1 VWSKRLAFGLS
12 ALLASSLSIL
22 ASEVQDLT
30 YFCVEE
36 FSGGL
41 HYDETAK
48 KWRGATFRADTK
60 FILRLKHI
68 RSRTQKDFIGKDE
81 QVQDYDVTIT
91 ESGSSVAKP
100 CHNYPAS
107 KTITLDPSRWLR
119 CSDSV
124 ERYIFNLNNNR
135 FLSAYLYGYVN
146 GKDTNEDTP
155 HVGGGTCTKIE

>member
-1 VWSKRLAFGLS
+1 VWSKRLAFGLA
-12 ALLASSLSIL
+12 ALLASSPSEL
-22 ASEVQDLT
+22 ASEAQNLT

-48 KWRGATFRADTK
+48 KWRGATFRANTK
-60 FILRLKHI
+60 FILRLKHV
-68 RSRTQKDFIGKDE
+68 RSRTFKNFFGQNE
-81 QVQDYDVTIT
+81 QVQDYDVSIT
-91 ESGSSVAKP
+91 ESGSSVAEP

-107 KTITLDPSRWLR
+107 KMITLDSSRWLR
-119 CSDSV
+119 CRDGA

-135 FLSAYLYGYVN
+135 FLSAYLHGYVN
-146 GKDTNEDTP
+146 GKDTNADTP